1 MVIMMKLPNRK
12 KNIKTDIHG
21 RPIKESD
28 QKKKNK
34 KRKQTVVPENKTI
47 ANIIAPIKIQ
57 FLRNHSIIGDN
68 LARCFGITR
77 YPQYTDYGWLR
88 NLTNIH
94 GTVATIHFSPLEKG
108 EAIKILSSNI
118 KNHRLVYGQGG
129 KNPANEIQSDQTV
142 KNAEEAL
149 KRIIERE
156 EKVGRMSMA
165 VMPLVE
171 TDVEFKKVS
180 ESVKTNAKHISALA
194 RNMSPLQKE
203 GIQFVWPTYVT
214 DTNKNLVHR
223 QTSRIVPLQAFFG
236 GFPFAASGLNDKSG
250 YYLGTDSLG
259 GPVTVDFWKR
269 GESRTNSNRLFC
281 GESGQG
287 KSADMKNCILM
298 EYMLGNKV
306 FILDPQGEY
315 KDLALNLGGEWIN
328 ASGANGK
335 VLNPLEV
342 LRLPKDE
349 DERADEQSTDL
360 QEHMK
365 VLEVFLKLYLEDIT
379 FIQLSL
385 LKEAIE
391 EVYRSFGI
399 TWDTDMSKLKSTDYP
414 VFKDIYDYLLRK
426 AEESRKNGD
435 EKRFEDYRDL
445 SLILRDISLGSDS
458 FLWGR
463 HSTLKIN
470 ADVVSI
476 DTSGLNSSPDN
487 VKSAQYFLLQ
497 KYIWQRAT
505 RSNKERCNIIYD
517 EAHMV
522 INKRVPQAMVTLSED
537 MRLARKFEASIW
549 VASHQVNDFV
559 DPEIK
564 LYGAVILDIPTYK
577 FIHGMDGNGL
587 LDVSMLFNLKTS
599 EREVLEKKVRG
610 RALFF
615 CGNRRYDLTIKIDD
629 YKFKYF
635 GEAGGR

>member
-1 MVIMMKLPNRK
+1 MKWLNK
-12 KNIKTDIHG
+12 KKKIKTDIHG
-21 RPIKESD
+21 RPIMESD
-28 QKKKNK
+28 QNRKKI
-34 KRKQTVVPENKTI
+34 KRKQDTVPENKTI
-47 ANIIAPIKIQ
+47 ANIIAPMKIQ
-57 FLRNHSIIGDN
+57 FLRNYAIIGDN
-68 LARCFGITR
+68 LSRCFGLTR
-77 YPQYTDYGWLR
+77 YPQHTEHGWLR
-88 NLTNIH
+88 KLTNIH
-94 GTVATIHFSPLEKG
+94 GTVATIHYSPLEKG
-108 EAIKILSSNI
+108 EAIKIMSANI
-118 KNHRLVYGQGG
+118 KNHRSVYGQGRQ
-129 KNPANEIQSDQTV
+129 NPASEIQSDQTV
-142 KNAEEAL
+142 ENAEEAL
-149 KRIIERE
+149 KRIIKRE
-156 EKVGRMSMA
+156 EKVGSMSM
-165 VMPLVE
+165 VIMPLVE
-171 TDVEFKKVS
+171 SDAEFKKIS
-180 ESVKTNAKHISALA
+180 ENVKTQAKQISAMA

-203 GIQFVWPTYVT
+203 GTQFVWPTYVT
-214 DTNKNLVHR
+214 NTDKNIVHR
-223 QTSRIVPLQAFFG
+223 QTARLMPLEAFFG
-236 GFPFAASGLNDKSG
+236 GFPFAASGLNDKAG
-250 YYLGTDSLG
+250 YYLGNDSLG

-298 EYMLGNKV
+298 EYMLGNKI

-315 KDLALNLGGEWIN
+315 KELALNLDGEWIN

-349 DERADEQSTDL
+349 NEGDEDQLTDL

-379 FIQLSL
+379 FVQLSL

-399 TWDTDMSKLKSTDYP
+399 TWDSDLSKLKSTDYP
-414 VFKDIYDYLLRK
+414 VFKDIYDYLLNK
-426 AEESRKNGD
+426 AEASRKNGD
-435 EKRFEDYRDL
+435 EKRFDDYRDL
-445 SLILRDISLGSDS
+445 SLILRDISIGSDS

-476 DTSGLNSSPDN
+476 DTSGLNSSPNN

-517 EAHMV
+517 EAHMI

-549 VASHQVNDFV
+549 VASHQVNDFI

-564 LYGAVILDIPTYK
+564 LHGAVILDIPTYK
-577 FIHGMDGNGL
+577 FLHGMDGNGL
-587 LDVSMLFNLKTS
+587 RDVSMLFNLKSS

-615 CGNRRYDLTIKIDD
+615 CGNERYDLRIKIDD

>member
-1 MVIMMKLPNRK
+1 MKLFRK
-12 KNIKTDIHG
+12 KENIKTDIHG
-21 RPIKESD
+21 RPITESD
-28 QKKKNK
+28 QNKRRK
-34 KRKQTVVPENKTI
+34 KRKQNVVPENKTI
-47 ANIIAPIKIQ
+47 SNIIAPIKIK
-57 FLRNHSIIGDN
+57 FMRNHAIIGDN
-68 LARCFGITR
+68 LARCYGITR
-77 YPQYTDYGWLR
+77 YPQYAEYGWLR
-88 NLTNIH
+88 DLTNIH
-94 GTVATIHFSPLEKG
+94 GTVATVHYSPLDKS
-108 EAIKILSSNI
+108 EAMRILSSSI
-118 KNHRLVYGQGG
+118 KNYRPDLAEG
-129 KNPANEIQSDQTV
+129 KSNPAKEMKSGQTV
-142 KNAEEAL
+142 NNAKEAL
-149 KRIIERE
+149 RRTIEE
-156 EKVGRMSMA
+156 GEKIGCMSMA
-165 VMPLVE
+165 IMPLVE
-171 TDVEFKKVS
+171 TDVEFKKISDKV
-180 ESVKTNAKHISALA
+180 EINTKTIYGLA
-194 RNMSPLQKE
+194 RNMATLQKE
-203 GIQFVWPTYVT
+203 GTQFVWPTYVT
-214 DTNKNLVHR
+214 DMNSNLVHR
-223 QTSRIVPLQAFFG
+223 QTARIMSLKAFFG

-250 YYLGTDSLG
+250 YYLGKDSLG
-259 GPVTVDFWKR
+259 GPITVDFWKR
-269 GESRTNSNRLFC
+269 GESRANSNRLFC

-315 KDLALNLGGEWIN
+315 KDLAINLGGEWIN
-328 ASGANGK
+328 ASGSNGK

-342 LRLPKDE
+342 LRLPKDDTE
-349 DERADEQSTDL
+349 AAEEQSTDL

-365 VLEVFLKLYLEDIT
+365 VLEVFLKLYLEDIS

-385 LKEAIE
+385 LKEVIE
-391 EVYRSFGI
+391 DVYRNFGI
-399 TWDTDMSKLKSTDYP
+399 TWDTDMSRLKSTDYP
-414 VFKDIYDYLLRK
+414 VFKDIYDYLLINAENARK
-426 AEESRKNGD
+426 QGD
-435 EKRFEDYRDL
+435 EKRFDDYRDL
-445 SLILRDISLGSDS
+445 SLILRDIAVGSDS

-463 HSTLKIN
+463 HTTLKID

-549 VASHQVNDFV
+549 VASHQVNDFI

-587 LDVSMLFNLKTS
+587 QDVSMLFNLKSS
-599 EREVLEKKVRG
+599 EKEVLEKKVRG

-615 CGNRRYDLTIKIDD
+615 CGNKRYDLSIKIDD

-635 GEAGGR
+635 GDAGGR

>member
-1 MVIMMKLPNRK
+1 MKWLNK
-12 KNIKTDIHG
+12 KKKIKTDIHG
-21 RPIKESD
+21 RPIMESD
-28 QKKKNK
+28 QNRKKI
-34 KRKQTVVPENKTI
+34 KRKQDTVPENKTI
-47 ANIIAPIKIQ
+47 ANIIAPMKIQ
-57 FLRNHSIIGDN
+57 FLRNYAIIGDN
-68 LARCFGITR
+68 LSRCFGLTR
-77 YPQYTDYGWLR
+77 YPQHTEHGWLR
-88 NLTNIH
+88 KLTNIH
-94 GTVATIHFSPLEKG
+94 GTVATIHYSPLEKG
-108 EAIKILSSNI
+108 EAIKIMSANI
-118 KNHRLVYGQGG
+118 KNHRSVYGQGRQ
-129 KNPANEIQSDQTV
+129 NPASEIQSDQTV
-142 KNAEEAL
+142 ENAEEAL
-149 KRIIERE
+149 KRIIKRE
-156 EKVGRMSMA
+156 EKVGSMSM
-165 VMPLVE
+165 VIMPLVE
-171 TDVEFKKVS
+171 SDAEFKKIS
-180 ESVKTNAKHISALA
+180 ENVKTQAKQISAMA

-203 GIQFVWPTYVT
+203 GTQFVWPTYVT
-214 DTNKNLVHR
+214 NTDKNIVHR
-223 QTSRIVPLQAFFG
+223 QTARLMPLEAFFG
-236 GFPFAASGLNDKSG
+236 GFPFAASGLNDKAG
-250 YYLGTDSLG
+250 YYLGNDSLG

-298 EYMLGNKV
+298 EYMLGNKI

-315 KDLALNLGGEWIN
+315 KELALNLDGEWIN

-349 DERADEQSTDL
+349 NEGDEDQLTDL

-379 FIQLSL
+379 FVQLSL

-399 TWDTDMSKLKSTDYP
+399 TWDSDLSKLKSTDYP
-414 VFKDIYDYLLRK
+414 VFKDIYDYLLNK
-426 AEESRKNGD
+426 AEASRKNGD
-435 EKRFEDYRDL
+435 EKRFDDYRDL
-445 SLILRDISLGSDS
+445 SLILRDISIGSDS
-458 FLWGR
+458 FLWGC

-517 EAHMV
+517 EAHMI

-549 VASHQVNDFV
+549 VASHQVNDFI

-564 LYGAVILDIPTYK
+564 LHGAVILDIPTYK
-577 FIHGMDGNGL
+577 FLHGMDGNGL
-587 LDVSMLFNLKTS
+587 RDVSMLFNLKSS

-615 CGNRRYDLTIKIDD
+615 CGNERYDLRIKIDD

>member
-1 MVIMMKLPNRK
+1 MKWLNK
-12 KNIKTDIHG
+12 KKKIKTDIHG
-21 RPIKESD
+21 RPIMESD
-28 QKKKNK
+28 QKKKK
-34 KRKQTVVPENKTI
+34 IKRKQDIVPENKTI
-47 ANIIAPIKIQ
+47 SNIIAPIKIQ
-57 FLRNHSIIGDN
+57 FLRNYSIIGEN
-68 LARCFGITR
+68 LARCFGLTR
-77 YPQYTDYGWLR
+77 YPQNAEYGWLR
-88 NLTNIH
+88 KLTNIH
-94 GTVATIHFSPLEKG
+94 GTVATIHYSPLEKS
-108 EAIKILSSNI
+108 EAIKIMSANI
-118 KNHRLVYGQGG
+118 KNHRSVYGQRRQ
-129 KNPANEIQSDQTV
+129 NPASEIQSDQTV
-142 KNAEEAL
+142 ENAEEAL
-149 KRIIERE
+149 KRIIKRE
-156 EKVGRMSMA
+156 EKVGSMSM
-165 VMPLVE
+165 VIMPLVE
-171 TDVEFKKVS
+171 TDAEFKEIS
-180 ESVKTNAKHISALA
+180 ENVKTQAKQILA
-194 RNMSPLQKE
+194 MARDMSPLQKE
-203 GIQFVWPTYVT
+203 ATQFVWPTYVT
-214 DTNKNLVHR
+214 NTDKNIVHR
-223 QTSRIVPLQAFFG
+223 QVARLMPLEAFFG

-250 YYLGTDSLG
+250 YYLGNDSLG

-298 EYMLGNKV
+298 EYMLGNKI

-315 KDLALNLGGEWIN
+315 KELALNLGGEWIN

-342 LRLPKDE
+342 LRLSKD
-349 DERADEQSTDL
+349 DEGANEQSTDL

-365 VLEVFLKLYLEDIT
+365 ILEVFLKLYLEDIT
-379 FIQLSL
+379 FVQLSL

-399 TWDTDMSKLKSTDYP
+399 TWDSDMSKLKSTDYP
-414 VFKDIYDYLLRK
+414 VFKDIYDYLLNK
-426 AEESRKNGD
+426 AEASRKSGD
-435 EKRFEDYRDL
+435 EKRFDDYRDL
-445 SLILRDISLGSDS
+445 SLILRDISIGSDS
-458 FLWGR
+458 FLWGH

-517 EAHMV
+517 EAHMI

-549 VASHQVNDFV
+549 VASHQVNDFI

-564 LYGAVILDIPTYK
+564 LHGAVILDIPTYK
-577 FIHGMDGNGL
+577 FLHGMDGNGL
-587 LDVSMLFNLKTS
+587 RDVSMLFNLKTS

-615 CGNRRYDLTIKIDD
+615 CGNERYDLRIKIDD

>member
-1 MVIMMKLPNRK
+1 MKWLNK
-12 KNIKTDIHG
+12 KKKIKTDIHG
-21 RPIKESD
+21 RPIMESD
-28 QKKKNK
+28 QNRKKI
-34 KRKQTVVPENKTI
+34 KRKQDTVPENKTI
-47 ANIIAPIKIQ
+47 ANIIAPMKIQ
-57 FLRNHSIIGDN
+57 FLRNYAIIGDN
-68 LARCFGITR
+68 LSRCFGLTR
-77 YPQYTDYGWLR
+77 YPQHTEHGWLR
-88 NLTNIH
+88 KLTNIH
-94 GTVATIHFSPLEKG
+94 GTVATIHYSPLEKG
-108 EAIKILSSNI
+108 EAIKIMSANI
-118 KNHRLVYGQGG
+118 KNHRSVYGQGRQ
-129 KNPANEIQSDQTV
+129 NPASEIQSDQTV
-142 KNAEEAL
+142 ENAEEAL
-149 KRIIERE
+149 KRIIKRE
-156 EKVGRMSMA
+156 EKVGSMSM
-165 VMPLVE
+165 VIMPLVE
-171 TDVEFKKVS
+171 SDAEFKKIS
-180 ESVKTNAKHISALA
+180 ENVKTQAKQISAMA

-203 GIQFVWPTYVT
+203 GTQFVWPTYVT
-214 DTNKNLVHR
+214 NTDKNIVHR
-223 QTSRIVPLQAFFG
+223 QTARLMPLEAFFG
-236 GFPFAASGLNDKSG
+236 GFPFAASGLNDKAG
-250 YYLGTDSLG
+250 YYLGNDSLG

-298 EYMLGNKV
+298 EYMLGNKI

-315 KDLALNLGGEWIN
+315 KELALNLDGEWIN

-349 DERADEQSTDL
+349 NEGDEDQLTDL

-379 FIQLSL
+379 FVQLSL

-399 TWDTDMSKLKSTDYP
+399 TWDSDLSKLKSTDYP
-414 VFKDIYDYLLRK
+414 VFKDIYDYLLNK
-426 AEESRKNGD
+426 AEASRKNGD
-435 EKRFEDYRDL
+435 EKRFDDYRDL
-445 SLILRDISLGSDS
+445 SLILRDISIGSDS

-517 EAHMV
+517 EAHMI

-549 VASHQVNDFV
+549 VASHQVNDFI

-564 LYGAVILDIPTYK
+564 LHGAVILDIPTYK
-577 FIHGMDGNGL
+577 FLHGMDGNGL
-587 LDVSMLFNLKTS
+587 RDVSMLFNLKSS

-615 CGNRRYDLTIKIDD
+615 CGNERYDLRIKIDD

>member
-1 MVIMMKLPNRK
+1 MKWLNK
-12 KNIKTDIHG
+12 KKKIKTDIHG
-21 RPIKESD
+21 RPIMESD
-28 QKKKNK
+28 QNRKKI
-34 KRKQTVVPENKTI
+34 KRKQDTVPENKTI
-47 ANIIAPIKIQ
+47 ANIIAPMKIQ
-57 FLRNHSIIGDN
+57 FLRNYAIIGDN
-68 LARCFGITR
+68 LSRCFGLTR
-77 YPQYTDYGWLR
+77 YPQHTEHGWLR
-88 NLTNIH
+88 KLTNIH
-94 GTVATIHFSPLEKG
+94 GTVATIHYSPLEKG
-108 EAIKILSSNI
+108 EAIKIMSANI
-118 KNHRLVYGQGG
+118 KNHRSVYGQGRQ
-129 KNPANEIQSDQTV
+129 NPASEIQSDQTV
-142 KNAEEAL
+142 ENAEEAL
-149 KRIIERE
+149 KRIIKRE
-156 EKVGRMSMA
+156 EKVGSMSM
-165 VMPLVE
+165 VIMPLVE
-171 TDVEFKKVS
+171 SDAEFKKIS
-180 ESVKTNAKHISALA
+180 ENVKTQAKQISAMA

-203 GIQFVWPTYVT
+203 GTQFVWPTYVT
-214 DTNKNLVHR
+214 NTDKNIVHR
-223 QTSRIVPLQAFFG
+223 QTARLMPLEAFFG
-236 GFPFAASGLNDKSG
+236 GFPFAASGLNDKAG
-250 YYLGTDSLG
+250 YYLGNDSLG

-287 KSADMKNCILM
+287 KSADIKNCILM
-298 EYMLGNKV
+298 EYMLGNKI

-315 KDLALNLGGEWIN
+315 KELALNLDGEWIN

-349 DERADEQSTDL
+349 NEGDEDQLTDL

-379 FIQLSL
+379 FVQLSL

-399 TWDTDMSKLKSTDYP
+399 TWDSDLSKLKSTDYP
-414 VFKDIYDYLLRK
+414 VFKDIYDYLLNK
-426 AEESRKNGD
+426 AEASRKNGD
-435 EKRFEDYRDL
+435 EKRFDDYRDL
-445 SLILRDISLGSDS
+445 SLILRDISIGSDS

-517 EAHMV
+517 EAHMI

-549 VASHQVNDFV
+549 VASHQVNDFI

-564 LYGAVILDIPTYK
+564 LHGAVILDIPTYK
-577 FIHGMDGNGL
+577 FLHGMDGNGL
-587 LDVSMLFNLKTS
+587 RDVSMLFNLKSS

-615 CGNRRYDLTIKIDD
+615 CGNERYDLRIKIDD